1 MNVVWVN
8 DVLTAKGKIRETV
21 PEGAKRRVHLDVWC
35 EKADGTI
42 ATVGTAS
49 VLQ

>member
-8 DVLTAKGKIRETV
+8 DVLTTKGRVREV
-21 PEGAKRRVHLDVWC
+21 VAEGKRQRVVVDVWC

-42 ATVGTAS
+42 ALIGSAS
-49 VLQ
+49 ALR